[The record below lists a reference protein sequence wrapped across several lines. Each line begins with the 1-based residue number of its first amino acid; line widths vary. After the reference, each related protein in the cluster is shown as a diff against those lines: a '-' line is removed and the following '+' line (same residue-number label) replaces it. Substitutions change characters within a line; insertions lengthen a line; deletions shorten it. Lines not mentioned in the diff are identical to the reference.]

1 MSDALRT
8 GTTLGSYRIVAP
20 LGAGGMGEVYRAHD
34 SKLDRAVALKILPA
48 EVVKDA
54 ERVRRFVQEAKSAS
68 SLSHPNIVHIYD
80 IGQAVPVEEG
90 VEPSHHG
97 APVQFIAMELVEGS
111 TLRQLFDDRS
121 VEPRT
126 LLTYLA
132 QAAEGLA
139 KAHTAGIV
147 HRDLKPENIM
157 VTRDGYAKVLDF
169 GLAKLTEPSV
179 SGSAL
184 AAAPT
189 ALAEENT
196 REGAVMGTIG
206 YMSPEQAQGKP
217 VDHRTDLFAFG
228 CLLYEAATGRKP
240 FTGESSVDILH
251 AIVREKP
258 TPVEEIAP
266 SIPRALVRTIRRCLA
281 KDPDRRFQGMKDL
294 ALELHDM
301 ADEWDDLALPSG
313 TVSSASALSGSGAPS
328 VVGLGRAGRIAIVV
342 AVAALAVA
350 AVTLWRG
357 SRAQAPQAA
366 GFQQMTIRAATSTG
380 DVTSTALSP
389 DGRYLVFVRAQPAG
403 QSLWLRLLATG
414 SDVELLAPQGTRSLM
429 NPVVT
434 ADGNFILYLLSDEKR
449 TINELF
455 RMPLLGGAAR
465 RLIADVDSAVALS
478 PDGKRIAFL
487 RNVPSLREQRLLI
500 ASSDGSGETLLA
512 SRRGEDHR
520 GFHAIEANSG
530 PAWSPDGRSIAVPSF
545 DASGAL
551 RNEFVLVDAASG
563 RESRID
569 TADWFYIS
577 GPAWLPDGRALV
589 VAGTRGRTL
598 TDPQLW
604 RLPVGGGEPTR
615 ITNDSQFYL
624 GASLSADGRVLT
636 SVQVFQSS
644 TLWRRSLHGAGAA
657 RPLTSSSRERISSLA
672 RSSDGSIFFGVIR
685 GDVRVVARLA
695 PGGGSPTVLT
705 SADTPSF
712 GPSVS
717 RDGRTVLIHSLLPD
731 GRYLMR
737 VMDREGSGVRELPE
751 RGALGAYSLHPD
763 GTWYLAVDETGHLWR
778 QPLDGSEATLFTEQA
793 IGWFFGFSPDGR
805 RIGFGY
811 NKAPDDPTPR
821 WFLAFAAVDEGHPRI
836 ESEISFDRIDAAFQ
850 IFRWAPDSQALTASK
865 QEGARTS
872 LWRIPLDGGPAVKL
886 TEIDADRIGD
896 YLISPDGETIDYTKI
911 EKTQDAVLIENFH

>member
-1 MSDALRT
+1 MSSVLRT
-8 GTTLGSYRIVAP
+8 GTTLGTYRIVAP
-20 LGAGGMGEVYRAHD
+20 LGAGGMGEVFRAHD
-34 SKLDRAVALKILPA
+34 SKLDRTVALKILPT

-54 ERVRRFVQEAKSAS
+54 ERVRRFVREAKAAS

-80 IGQAVPVEEG
+80 IGEAVPVDEG
-90 VEPSHHG
+90 GEPAAEAAKVH
-97 APVQFIAMELVEGS
+97 FIAMELVEGS
-111 TLRQLFDDRS
+111 TMRQRFDDRS

-139 KAHTAGIV
+139 KAHAAGIV

-184 AAAPT
+184 AAVPT

-240 FTGESSVDILH
+240 FTGESSVDVLH
-251 AIVREKP
+251 AIVRQAP
-258 TPVEEIAP
+258 TPVEQIAP
-266 SIPRALVRTIRRCLA
+266 TIPRALVRTIRRCLA
-281 KDPDRRFQGMKDL
+281 KDPERRFQGMKDL

-301 ADEWDDLALPSG
+301 VDEWETLALPTG
-313 TVSSASALSGSGAPS
+313 TVSSASALSSLGAARKS
-328 VVGLGRAGRIAIVV
+328 GLGRVGWIAIGV

-350 AVTLWRG
+350 AVVLWRG
-357 SRAQAPQAA
+357 RSVPAPSAA

-380 DVTSTALSP
+380 DVTSAALSP
-389 DGRYLVFVRAQPAG
+389 DGRYLVFVRTQPEG
-403 QSLWLRLLATG
+403 PSLWLRLLATG
-414 SDVELLAPQGTRSLM
+414 SDVELLPAQGTRVLR

-434 ADGNFILYLLSDEKR
+434 ADGNFVLYLLSDEQKNIG
-449 TINELF
+449 TLF

-465 RLIADVDSAVALS
+465 RLVVDVDSAPALS
-478 PDGKRIAFL
+478 PDGKKIAFL
-487 RNVPSLREQRLLI
+487 RNDPVLRQQNLLI
-500 ASSDGSGETLLA
+500 ASSDGSGEAVLA
-512 SRRGEDHR
+512 TRRAADRRG
-520 GFHAIEANSG
+520 FQVLEARSG
-530 PAWSPDGRSIAVPSF
+530 PAWSPDGRFIAVPSW

-563 RESRID
+563 RESRVD
-569 TADWFYIS
+569 EAEWFYIS

-598 TDPQLW
+598 ADPQLW
-604 RLPVGGGEPTR
+604 RLPVGDGEPTR
-615 ITNDSQFYL
+615 ITNDSQIYR
-624 GASLSADGRVLT
+624 GASASAEGRVLT
-636 SVQVFQSS
+636 SVQVSQSS
-644 TLWRRSLHGAGAA
+644 TLWRQPLHGAGAA
-657 RPLTSSSRERISSLA
+657 RPLTSSSRERVWSLA
-672 RSSDGSIFFGVIR
+672 ASSDGSLFFGVIR

-695 PGGGSPTVLT
+695 PDGGSPTVLT

-737 VMDREGSGVRELPE
+737 VMDGEGSGVRDLPE
-751 RGALGAYSLHPD
+751 RGALEAYSLHPG
-763 GTWYLAVDETGHLWR
+763 GTWYLAVDEAGHLWR
-778 QPLDGSEATLFTEQA
+778 QPLDGGEATPFGDRA
-793 IGWFFGFSPDGR
+793 IGWFLGFSPDGR
-805 RIGFGY
+805 RIGFTY
-811 NKAPDDPTPR
+811 NKATDDSAPR
-821 WFLAFAAVDEGHPRI
+821 WFVAVARVDEGQPRI
-836 ESEISFDRIDAAFQ
+836 ESELSVDRIDNAFQ
-850 IFRWAPDSQALTASK
+850 SFKWAPDGLALTASK
-865 QEGARTS
+865 RESAGSS
-872 LWRIPLDGGPAVKL
+872 LWRLPLSDGPAEKIA
-886 TEIDADRIGD
+886 EIDADRVGD
-896 YLISPDGETIDYTKI
+896 YLISSDGQTLFYTKL
-911 EKTQDAVLIENFH
+911 EETSDAVLIENFR